1 MYARPLGLLRGL
13 LGLALGGLIGG
24 ACLALSLL
32 PGKISPLLGFVPPV
46 FVVFACEAG
55 YANMRGSLRRQRA
68 AGDMGGAAPLPQL
81 GAWWSGFLIIEA
93 IGALIAVAVVAAGTF
108 AVFYLTVLRNG
119 AAPTSVF
126 WTQLAIYAIW
136 LLVRW
141 PAKALWLMNQ
151 RSAFPK
157 LEVFSDHLVV
167 TSHLVPLTGGL
178 PRNVPITIGF
188 SELEEVRAF
197 GGYVEAQNFL
207 QANTIPQ
214 VVQVQQLGQVIGF
227 QPGASPRPEV
237 TVLPLAAGTNVLL
250 RGPSIFYLLAFDEK
264 AAQGLVAAYSAFRRG
279 AAIPA
284 T

>member
-1 MYARPLGLLRGL
+1 MYARQLGLLRGF

-32 PGKISPLLGFVPPV
+32 PGKTSPLLGYVPPL
-46 FVVFACEAG
+46 FVIFAIEAG
-55 YANMRGSLRRQRA
+55 YATVRGSLRRRRA
-68 AGDMGGAAPLPQL
+68 TGEMGGAAPLPQL
-81 GAWWSGFLIIEA
+81 GAWWSGFLIVEA
-93 IGALIAVAVVAAGTF
+93 IGALIAVAVVAAGSF
-108 AVFYLTVLRNG
+108 EVFYLTLLRSG
-119 AAPTSVF
+119 AEPTSAF

-136 LLVRW
+136 LLLRW

-157 LEVFSDHLVV
+157 LELFNDHLVV

-178 PRNVPITIGF
+178 PRNQPITIGF
-188 SELEEVRAF
+188 AELEEVRVF

-207 QANTIPQ
+207 DANTIPQ
-214 VVQVQQLGQVIGF
+214 AVQVQQLGQVVGF
-227 QPGASPRPEV
+227 RPGASARPEV

-264 AAQGLVAAYSAFRRG
+264 AAQRLAAAYSAFRAS